1 MVLANRVKYIFGMA
15 AVVALVGCVSTPE
28 KQHVAECVFPDA
40 PEKEAPGWICD
51 MPVEGVEVSAVGS
64 HRKTAAGH
72 QFQKDQAAAA
82 GRNELARQMQLH
94 VKSLLK
100 SYTETTGVGDA
111 ETVDTVSSSVSK
123 QLTATTLL
131 GSKVFRSMK
140 SPGGTLY
147 VLVGLDK
154 TNAAEATQQALRTS
168 YKNDKARWQQFMA
181 GKAHDELEKEFEKIA
196 NQ

>member
-1 MVLANRVKYIFGMA
+1 MGTRYAMVMLVG
-15 AVVALVGCVSTPE
+15 VALVGCSSQPV
-28 KQHVAECVFPDA
+28 KQELAECVFPDS
-40 PEKEAPGWICD
+40 PKVEAPGWVCD
-51 MPVEGVEVSAVGS
+51 MPVEGIEVSAVGS

-72 QFQKDQAAAA
+72 QFQKEQAAAA

-100 SYTETTGVGDA
+100 SYTETTGAGDS

-131 GSKVFRSMK
+131 GSKIYRSITN
-140 SPGGTLY
+140 PETGVLY
-147 VLVGLDK
+147 VLMGLDK
-154 TNAAEATQQALRTS
+154 TNAAEVTQAALRSS
-168 YKNDKARWQQFMA
+168 YKNKKAAWDRFMA
-181 GKAHDELEKEFEKIA
+181 GKAHDELEAEFEKIA